1 MKYLEENHN
10 YSSAEMAEW
19 FNVKPRTYTNK
30 KSKYL
35 EKLKEYAQFE
45 DLGRKGVRITKVYY
59 DEYVRSAT
67 KKVVQQEFEN
77 SWGKHPNTL
86 KAVAGDIYQNNKEK
100 LLVKENTVY
109 QATGQVKRD
118 WYGVAKKRNGS
129 KGYCRWVHCVFDLEL
144 GHYRYFTPKEEEIRR
159 KLLNIFFKDSAQRI
173 CEVKELQNSYK
184 IGEISLED
192 YEQLSSEILGLAENG
207 DWDQFN
213 QQLSDT
219 LGNPCCY
226 ALDLEPCAWSSN

>member
-1 MKYLEENHN
+1 MQYLEKNKL
-10 YSSAEMAEW
+10 YTSAEMADW
-19 FNVKPRTYTNK
+19 FGVKPKTYSRT

-35 EKLKEYAQFE
+35 EKLKQYAQFE
-45 DLGRKGVRITKVYY
+45 DLGRKGIKIINVYF
-59 DEYVRSAT
+59 DEYVKTST

-86 KAVAGDIYQNNKEK
+86 KAVADDIYQNNKEK

-118 WYGVAKKRNGS
+118 WYGVAKKRGGS
-129 KGYCRWVHCVFDLEL
+129 KGSCRWIHCVFDLEL
-144 GHYRYFTPKEEEIRR
+144 GHYRYFTPEEQKIRN

-184 IGEISLED
+184 IGEIS
-192 YEQLSSEILGLAENG
+192 
-207 DWDQFN
+207 
-213 QQLSDT
+213 
-219 LGNPCCY
+219 
-226 ALDLEPCAWSSN
+226 